1 VEYIIWGKNMNTK
14 DFKDIL
20 VVTGIIFMMFIA
32 IGFVASLKF
41 DSSRNDSI
49 NFTDS
54 KMCTVKLCENSSCSN
69 LSSGNCTEIYGDYNK
84 YLQIKYEKGERY
96 VFEDK

>member
-1 VEYIIWGKNMNTK
+1 MNAK

-20 VVTGIIFMMFIA
+20 VVTGIIFFMFIG

-41 DSSRNDSI
+41 DSSRNNLI
-49 NFTDS
+49 NSTDL

-69 LSSGNCTEIYGDYNK
+69 LTNGNCTDIYKQYDQ
-84 YLQIKYEKGERY
+84 YLQIRYERGERY